1 MLDIERYSVV
11 ANVLRLEPDNRTY
24 CSDRRSNRSLRGQSL
39 AHGLDGLIHVSMKH
53 FGLSRRGGIATMESD
68 VRYYLRRMQS
78 ERAAAHRALTSAA
91 RERRLALVQ
100 IYEAKLAALGG

>member
-1 MLDIERYSVV
+1 
-11 ANVLRLEPDNRTY
+11 
-24 CSDRRSNRSLRGQSL
+24 
-39 AHGLDGLIHVSMKH
+39 
-53 FGLSRRGGIATMESD
+53 MESD

-100 IYEAKLAALGG
+100 IYEAKLAALGGCVLSLARQFAHRIV